1 VLILRDARLSP
12 IQLLFLLAM
21 VVGLRLPSL
30 DTAFLPQDQSVY
42 IAVAMRAADGATLYA
57 DNWDHKPPLLLW
69 LFEGLYTLFGAYT
82 QHAAAVLTMVVLF
95 LAAIFTAA
103 LSNRFRNTSRGAIW
117 APLLLIVLASEPWY
131 TQELNAEVLLLL
143 PLLWLFKLLA
153 DHAIEES
160 GDWQSLLWAGVLS
173 GLVFWTKYQLL
184 LIAGAGIL
192 GFLLLSPFRLRTLFT
207 LLAGFLLTSLVVL
220 MVLHL
225 RGNLEAWWRLG
236 VLFNADYWLM
246 GRNPGDADGWWGALE
261 YLKIWGVPLLVGLV
275 SFLRLRS
282 VYFGLAIRERRQETL
297 MAFWLLGGLLSIV
310 QGGQRMYL
318 HYFLVLLPPLIFYI
332 IWLMQGG
339 LPRFLTLPIL
349 LLTLVMPTFTH
360 ATYYAVRVPALY
372 TKVAPLAR
380 PQGWLHSLHHGLQDP
395 CPQLR
400 THLQAKQVQRIWV
413 AAFEPQWYLRLGY
426 APATPYVN
434 FNMARVRMHWLPENV
449 RNTRPLSG
457 EETLPNVHDAFEKDP
472 PDVVLDPQGYFAE
485 MRSRIYWLQR
495 HYVPDTVCH
504 MPIWWHR
511 VPSE

>member
-1 VLILRDARLSP
+1 
-12 IQLLFLLAM
+12 
-21 VVGLRLPSL
+21 
-30 DTAFLPQDQSVY
+30 
-42 IAVAMRAADGATLYA
+42 
-57 DNWDHKPPLLLW
+57 
-69 LFEGLYTLFGAYT
+69 
-82 QHAAAVLTMVVLF
+82 
-95 LAAIFTAA
+95 
-103 LSNRFRNTSRGAIW
+103 
-117 APLLLIVLASEPWY
+117 
-131 TQELNAEVLLLL
+131 
-143 PLLWLFKLLA
+143 
-153 DHAIEES
+153 
-160 GDWQSLLWAGVLS
+160 
-173 GLVFWTKYQLL
+173 
-184 LIAGAGIL
+184 
-192 GFLLLSPFRLRTLFT
+192 
-207 LLAGFLLTSLVVL
+207 
-220 MVLHL
+220 
-225 RGNLEAWWRLG
+225 
-236 VLFNADYWLM
+236 
-246 GRNPGDADGWWGALE
+246 
-261 YLKIWGVPLLVGLV
+261 
-275 SFLRLRS
+275 
-282 VYFGLAIRERRQETL
+282 

-318 HYFLVLLPPLIFYI
+318 HYFLVLLPPLVFYI

-380 PQGWLHSLHHGLQDP
+380 PQGWLHSLHHSLQDP

-457 EETLPNVHDAFEKDP
+457 EETLPNVYDAFEKDP